1 MILLPK
7 PFSLCIHVCIFW
19 VKTAMV
25 VMYIS
30 MQLVRA
36 LICFPMNMLW
46 KTMIWLAALL
56 YLPVRLLTAL
66 QRERLVEQHLLEMQF
81 EVETLLWEGQK
92 FQENIQT
99 VIKEH
104 RTLGSMLAEVEEE
117 RERAIAKIEKLE
129 DEVNNLSSSTGFLS
143 VELKPK
149 HTIIDKPKVRALKEE
164 NIWLKEIRGQES
176 WSLKGHADQDSGQ
189 NIGTIDDHHLPC
201 WSDTWL
207 SWHGKSSQICQDGM
221 MKRDEST
228 EENKNHTGLFSY
240 LKAGSTSR
248 APVQPFTLNTDPR
261 KMEISEIL
269 HKREIALSQTTLGAV
284 LSLLVEMI
292 IWESEDLCVPLLGAL
307 YAVVGMSLKSS
318 FEFFS
323 SVKNRAGSDAVAL
336 LSLNWF
342 ILGTLSYPTFSKVAW
357 MFAPLISRVMDWMV
371 SLLGF

>member
-1 MILLPK
+1 M
-7 PFSLCIHVCIFW
+7 
-19 VKTAMV
+19 
-25 VMYIS
+25 
-30 MQLVRA
+30 
-36 LICFPMNMLW
+36 
-46 KTMIWLAALL
+46 
-56 YLPVRLLTAL
+56 
-66 QRERLVEQHLLEMQF
+66 
-81 EVETLLWEGQK
+81 
-92 FQENIQT
+92 
-99 VIKEH
+99 
-104 RTLGSMLAEVEEE
+104 
-117 RERAIAKIEKLE
+117 
-129 DEVNNLSSSTGFLS
+129 
-143 VELKPK
+143 
-149 HTIIDKPKVRALKEE
+149 KEE